1 MLLLPNMQNTIKR
14 CGWCLSGNEA
24 MIKYH
29 DTEWG
34 VPLKNDKKIFEYIV
48 LDAAQAGLSWQTI
61 INRRKGYKE
70 VFDNFDF
77 EKCAKYSDKEL
88 EKKLKDERII
98 RNRLKVFSVRTNAR
112 AFIEVRKEFG
122 TFSKYIWSFTQK
134 KVLDGKIKEMKDIPS
149 KTELSDLISKDLKK
163 RGFTFVGSTIVYA
176 FLQAMGIVNDHEI
189 TCFRYKEL
197 KKLGI

>member
-1 MLLLPNMQNTIKR
+1 
-14 CGWCLSGNEA
+14 

-34 VPLKNDKKIFEYIV
+34 VPIRNDKKIFEYIV
-48 LDAAQAGLSWQTI
+48 LDAAQAGLTWQII
-61 INRRKGYKE
+61 INKRAGYKS

-98 RNRLKVFSVRTNAR
+98 RNRLKVFSVRQNAR
-112 AFIEVRKEFG
+112 AFIQVRKEFK
-122 TFSKYIWSFTQK
+122 TFSNYIWSFTK
-134 KVLDGKIKEMKDIPS
+134 GKVVDGKIKHLKELRAR
-149 KTELSDLISKDLKK
+149 TELSDAISKDLKK
-163 RGFTFVGSTIVYA
+163 RGFTFVGSTIIYA
-176 FLQAMGIVNDHEI
+176 FMQGMGIVNDHEV

-197 KKLGI
+197 TQQ

>member
-1 MLLLPNMQNTIKR
+1 MDSKKR
-14 CGWCLSGNEA
+14 CTWCLSGNDA

-34 VPLKNDKKIFEYIV
+34 TPIRNDKKIFEYIV
-48 LDAAQAGLSWQTI
+48 LDAAQAGLTWQII
-61 INRRKGYKE
+61 INKRAGYKD

-98 RNRLKVFSVRTNAR
+98 RNRLKVFSVRQNAR
-112 AFIEVRKEFG
+112 AFIEVRKEFK
-122 TFSKYIWSFTQK
+122 TFSNYIWSFTGGK
-134 KVLDGKIKEMKDIPS
+134 TIDGKIKHLKELRAR
-149 KTELSDLISKDLKK
+149 TELSDAISKDLKK
-163 RGFTFVGSTIVYA
+163 RGFTFVGSTIIYA
-176 FLQAMGIVNDHEI
+176 FMQGMGIMNDHEV

-197 KKLGI
+197 KK